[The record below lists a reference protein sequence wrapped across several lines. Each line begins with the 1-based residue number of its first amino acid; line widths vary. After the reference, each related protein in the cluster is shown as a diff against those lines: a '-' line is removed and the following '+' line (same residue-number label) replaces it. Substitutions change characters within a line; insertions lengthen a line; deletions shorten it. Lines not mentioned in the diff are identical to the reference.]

1 VGAVLALVGASFLGA
16 LTSVALGP
24 FLPVIGRDL
33 RTPVPLLGQT
43 ATAALLSAAVL
54 GLVVG
59 PLADRYGH
67 RRLLLIGLCA
77 VALCGCATAL
87 ARDYLTLLGG
97 QLLGSIS
104 IATLEGVALAVAG
117 ARFVGRARQR
127 AMSAITGAIGA
138 SSVVGLPP
146 RENEVFLLVRR
157 QTNFGEFPFY
167 ALG

>member
-1 VGAVLALVGASFLGA
+1 MGAVLALVGASFLGA

-67 RRLLLIGLCA
+67 RRLLLIG
-77 VALCGCATAL
+77 GKGWSRPAL
-87 ARDYLTLLGG
+87 A
-97 QLLGSIS
+97 
-104 IATLEGVALAVAG
+104 
-117 ARFVGRARQR
+117 
-127 AMSAITGAIGA
+127 
-138 SSVVGLPP
+138 SS
-146 RENEVFLLVRR
+146 
-157 QTNFGEFPFY
+157 
-167 ALG
+167 